1 VNRFLVRLYPADW
14 RARYGDEFGAL
25 LDERPLGPFDV
36 VDIALSAFDA
46 RLRSRGASVAGEP
59 PGGIAMTLRVGGYA
73 AIVGGILYTFSLA
86 GSAITH
92 SDNGQPWI
100 FGLLAALFALIVA
113 MIGLSAVQARREP
126 ALIWA
131 AVAIPVIGAAISIL
145 GLIGMLAIGD
155 RPVLGD
161 MSPWSIWLLGT
172 LALIVGSG
180 LFALATLRIPS
191 LSRLSAALLAIGAVA
206 VVPLMAG
213 VVSLNGPGDPSGAF
227 AILAIFAFAAGWVGL
242 GVSAL
247 RIDRAATATYGEA
260 IP

>member
-1 VNRFLVRLYPADW
+1 VNRLLVRLYPADW
-14 RARYGDEFGAL
+14 RARYGDEFEAL
-25 LDERPLGPFDV
+25 LDERLLGPFDV
-36 VDIALSAFDA
+36 VDVALSAFDA
-46 RLRSRGASVAGEP
+46 RLRSRGASVAGDP
-59 PGGIAMTLRVGGYA
+59 PGGFAMTLRVGGYA

-100 FGLLAALFALIVA
+100 FGLLASLFALIVA
-113 MIGLSAVQARREP
+113 MVGLSAVQARREP
-126 ALIWA
+126 GLIWA
-131 AVAIPVIGAAISIL
+131 AVAIPVIGAAVSIL
-145 GLIGMLAIGD
+145 GLIGMLALGD
-155 RPVLGD
+155 RPFLGD

-172 LALIVGSG
+172 LALVVGSG

-191 LSRLSAALLAIGAVA
+191 LSRLSAALLAVGAVA

-213 VVSLNGPGDPSGAF
+213 VVTVNGPGDPSGAF
-227 AILAIFAFAAGWVGL
+227 ALLAIFAFAAGWVGL

-247 RIDRAATATYGEA
+247 RIDRAASASYREA